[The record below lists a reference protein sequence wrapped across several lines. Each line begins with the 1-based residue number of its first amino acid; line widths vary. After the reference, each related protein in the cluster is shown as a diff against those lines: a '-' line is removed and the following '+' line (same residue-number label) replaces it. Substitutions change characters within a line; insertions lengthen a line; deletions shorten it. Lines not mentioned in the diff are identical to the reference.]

1 MDKLDLKLLELL
13 GKNCRLSNSTIA
25 KALNLSKDTVRNR
38 IKNLKNNKIITH
50 YNTILDIRKL
60 GINKFHMLIKLRK
73 DISNNKEI
81 IGELKK
87 NESISFMNSFVGKYD
102 LQLIIDAKDNHR
114 FEVIKKEIL
123 ESIGK
128 YVEDYFTFNFIY
140 DIKHSN
146 LIPDVILN
154 TKFEKKLDSS
164 FSSLISNEIY
174 LAGKEGHVQIDDL
187 DFKILKILC
196 NNPRITLVEM
206 SNILEFNRETIK
218 QRIIKLI
225 KNKVIINFGINIS
238 FYAFDYVTYFM
249 LIKTKEDFEKTKFD
263 NFRSIPDIFY
273 CAKVQGNYSI
283 ILYLLAKSPK
293 KLKETINK
301 VQEEIGKS
309 ILDLELHIFDE
320 IYLYTQFPNGI
331 KDELNLINS
340 SI

>member
-38 IKNLKNNKIITH
+38 IRGLENNKIITH

-73 DISNNKEI
+73 DISNSKEI

-114 FEVIKKEIL
+114 FEAIKKEIL

-128 YVEDYFTFNFIY
+128 YIEDYFTFNFIY

-174 LAGKEGHVQIDDL
+174 LSGKEGLVQIDDL

-249 LIKTKEDFEKTKFD
+249 LIKK
-263 NFRSIPDIFY
+263 
-273 CAKVQGNYSI
+273 
-283 ILYLLAKSPK
+283 
-293 KLKETINK
+293 
-301 VQEEIGKS
+301 
-309 ILDLELHIFDE
+309 
-320 IYLYTQFPNGI
+320 
-331 KDELNLINS
+331 
-340 SI
+340 